1 MKKWALTGALLLT
14 TVAASTTAFAARHHF
29 DVIGESYGRSSE
41 EAIDNAW
48 RDADEQCY
56 RSWGRS
62 DQDITVLEVWVDP
75 DTGYPHARVSLGCTV
90 DD

>member
-1 MKKWALTGALLLT
+1 MKQRLICGVVLLGMLGASGAAL
-14 TVAASTTAFAARHHF
+14 AARHHY
-29 DVIGESYGRSSE
+29 DVIGEYYGRSVE

-56 RSWGRS
+56 RNWGRS
-62 DQDITVLEVWVDP
+62 DQDITVLETGVDP
-75 DTGYPHARVSLGCTV
+75 STGYFTARVSLGCTV

>member
-1 MKKWALTGALLLT
+1 MNKWCLPGVLLLT
-14 TVAASTTAFAARHHF
+14 TVAYSTTAFAARHHY

-48 RDADEQCY
+48 RDADTQCY
-56 RSWGRS
+56 RNWGMS
-62 DQDITVLEVWVDP
+62 DQDITVLEVWVNEA
-75 DTGYPHARVSLGCTV
+75 GYPAARVSLGCTI